1 MMPPTTVVLILGA
14 VALSATGQLC
24 LKVGAR
30 HLGEL
35 GRLEFLLAAAKDL
48 CVLAGLAA
56 WIGSTLCWLYALRTA
71 PLSTAYGLNSLTY
84 LLILMA
90 SIYIFGEQVR
100 PLQAAGAV
108 LIIVGVACLLSVR

>member
-1 MMPPTTVVLILGA
+1 MMPATTVVRILGA

-24 LKVGAR
+24 LKVGAK
-30 HLGEL
+30 HLAEL
-35 GRLEFLLAAAKDL
+35 GRLEFLLAAAKDI
-48 CVLAGLAA
+48 CVLSGLAA

-71 PLSTAYGLNSLTY
+71 PLSKAYGLNSLTY

-100 PLQAAGAV
+100 PLQGVGAV